1 MGENSISSGSVSTSL
16 EVKTI
21 PSIIS
26 PNRFDIL
33 QENEEVNKP
42 TDSLSCE
49 EKTDAAFTASDEKFF
64 GCSALELAFMIEVFE
79 LLYISGIKFFNL
91 VNHSGMKFATIEVLS
106 MRTVDLASA
115 LAQIIAETPFQL
127 IKLQEDAGEIRG
139 TKHQMWEMKYSNEK
153 NELQVKKLMEENI
166 ESATQF
172 LKLNKAF
179 YILPIPFANTIFCS
193 HNQSSDSYNLKPFE
207 PQAPS

>member
-1 MGENSISSGSVSTSL
+1 
-16 EVKTI
+16 
-21 PSIIS
+21 
-26 PNRFDIL
+26 
-33 QENEEVNKP
+33 
-42 TDSLSCE
+42 
-49 EKTDAAFTASDEKFF
+49 
-64 GCSALELAFMIEVFE
+64 
-79 LLYISGIKFFNL
+79 
-91 VNHSGMKFATIEVLS
+91 MKFTTIEVLS
-106 MRTVDLASA
+106 MSTVDLASA
-115 LAQIIAETPFQL
+115 LAQIIADTPLQL

-172 LKLNKAF
+172 LKLKAF

-207 PQAPS
+207 PQPPS